1 MDPAPHWDDT
11 EIKSETPSIL
21 NRMQEYR
28 ELEEFGSASQTTR
41 SKKITLDLNELF
53 YQTSRNM
60 RTFQRLKLEFAGRSQ
75 IIWYP
80 PSSVDAKVAKQR
92 QSYLESVKI
101 TQNIHSIT
109 NLNIQISEIEFFNK
123 VMRQDHSRL
132 AKIFCY
138 SVNADDFEKSIRL
151 VFKIT
156 RFNVLD
162 GTIESENKLETIIKS
177 STLSMLIQNSKPIA
191 FNMNL
196 GDLFQTSDFSM
207 IFANDLDWYMEVY
220 EKCSMKTVFSAQI
233 RKANVQDLNG
243 DQQLE

>member
-1 MDPAPHWDDT
+1 MDPPPQWDDT

-21 NRMQEYR
+21 NRVQEYR

-41 SKKITLDLNELF
+41 SKKVSLDLNELF
-53 YQTSRNM
+53 QQTSRNM
-60 RTFQRLKLEFAGRSQ
+60 YTFQRLKLEFAGRPQ
-75 IIWYP
+75 IIWYL
-80 PSSVDAKVAKQR
+80 PSSVGEKVVKQR

-109 NLNIQISEIEFFNK
+109 NLNIQISEIEFYNK
-123 VMRQDHSRL
+123 VMRQDHSRM

-138 SVNADDFEKSIRL
+138 SVNADDFEKSIKL

-162 GTIESENKLETIIKS
+162 GTIESENKLETIIRS

-207 IFANDLDWYMEVY
+207 IFANDLDWYLDIY

-233 RKANVQDLNG
+233 KKAKVQNYNG
-243 DQQLE
+243 GQQLE